1 MIDIE
6 NDVFTAVATTLRTQY
21 SGIYVAGDNIAVPA
35 SFPAVTIVE
44 SDNRIYERM
53 RTTTI
58 ENAAEVMYTIN
69 VYSNKA
75 SGKKAE
81 AKAIAATIDSI
92 MELGGFT
99 RTLKEQ
105 IPNERDSSIYR
116 LVMRYEGIV
125 GPGATA
131 GTYLVYQNN
140 T

>member
-6 NDVFTAVATTLRTQY
+6 NDVFTAVATALRTQY
-21 SGIYVAGDNIAVPA
+21 SGIHVAGENIAVPA
-35 SFPAVTIVE
+35 KFPCVTIVE
-44 SDNRIYERM
+44 SDNRVYQRM
-53 RTTTI
+53 RTNTI
-58 ENAAEVMYTIN
+58 ENAAEVMYTVN

-75 SGKKAE
+75 SGKKSE
-81 AKAIAATIDSI
+81 AKAIAATVDQI

-125 GPGATA
+125 GYGATSN
-131 GTYLVYQNN
+131 TFLVYQNN